1 MHQVLIFFFMLHD
14 LASAL
19 LARHLVG
26 IKRFLLIVAH
36 LSLFGFLF
44 PDLRKDFGEMALNLL
59 LVILFLSP
67 ASKIF
72 RMRLLLQLMGLRR
85 ELGIMM
91 TYLATVHGV
100 GYLLDPQWFALLIAP
115 YLKVSLFAIDPAL
128 LFGGTAY
135 LLTLPL
141 LLTSNSLAQRSLG
154 KNWKRL
160 HRVVY
165 VLLVVVLIHRFLIK
179 VGGVGEA
186 VQSALL
192 LGGYILAKLLA
203 WKNFIMPL
211 QKTLDWVALRYQE
224 YVVARQS
231 VPPVV

>member
-1 MHQVLIFFFMLHD
+1 MNRILPTAFRLHD
-14 LASAL
+14 FVSMF

-44 PDLRKDFGEMALNLL
+44 PDLRKDFGEIALVLL

-67 ASKIF
+67 VSKIF

-91 TYLATVHGV
+91 AYLATVHGL
-100 GYLLDPQWFALLIAP
+100 GYLFDPQWFDLLIAP

-128 LFGGTAY
+128 LFGMTAY

-141 LLTSNSLAQRSLG
+141 LLTSNALAQRSLG
-154 KNWKRL
+154 KYWKLL

-165 VLLVVVLIHRFLIK
+165 VLFVVVLIHRFLIK
-179 VGGVGEA
+179 VGGTEEA
-186 VQSALL
+186 IQSALL
-192 LGGYILAKLLA
+192 LGGYVLAKLLA
-203 WKNFIMPL
+203 WKNFITPL
-211 QKTLDWVALRYQE
+211 QKAIDWVATRYRE
-224 YVVARQS
+224 YTVARQS
-231 VPPVV
+231 ISQTI